1 MSSAEDA
8 VDVFYPIVPD
18 AAWLARLVPLGVKTI
33 QLRLKNASSERI
45 RREIGASLEICARHD
60 CQLIVND
67 HWREALSL
75 GADYIHLG
83 QEDLLAAD
91 LPTIQA
97 KGMRL
102 GVSTHSEAELEA
114 ALTAQPAYVA
124 LGPIYETKL
133 KVMKWAP
140 QGLARLGEWKK
151 RIGALPLV
159 GIAGITPER
168 ADGVI
173 AAGADSVAVL
183 TDIMTSADPE
193 ARVALWLAWARRA
206 RRAQG

>member
-1 MSSAEDA
+1 MSSVEDV

-18 AAWLARLVPLGVKTI
+18 AAWLARLVPLGVKTV

-45 RREIGASLEICARHD
+45 RREIGTSLEVCARHD

-83 QEDLLAAD
+83 QEDLSAAD

-102 GVSTHSEAELEA
+102 GVSTHSEAELDA
-114 ALTAQPAYVA
+114 ALAAQPAYVA
-124 LGPIYETKL
+124 LGPIYATKL
-133 KVMKWAP
+133 KVMRWAP

-193 ARVALWLAWARRA
+193 ARVALWLAWAQRA
-206 RRAQG
+206 RPARG

>member
-1 MSSAEDA
+1 MSSVEDV

-18 AAWLARLVPLGVKTI
+18 AAWLARLVPLGVKTV
-33 QLRLKNASSERI
+33 QLRLKDASSERI
-45 RREIGASLEICARHD
+45 RREIGASLEVCARHD

-102 GVSTHSEAELEA
+102 GVSTHSEAELDA
-114 ALTAQPAYVA
+114 ALAAQPAYVA
-124 LGPIYETKL
+124 LGPIYATKL

-140 QGLARLGEWKK
+140 QGLARLGAWKK

-183 TDIMTSADPE
+183 TDIVTSADPE

>member
-1 MSSAEDA
+1 
-8 VDVFYPIVPD
+8 
-18 AAWLARLVPLGVKTI
+18 
-33 QLRLKNASSERI
+33 
-45 RREIGASLEICARHD
+45 
-60 CQLIVND
+60 
-67 HWREALSL
+67 
-75 GADYIHLG
+75 
-83 QEDLLAAD
+83 LAAD

-102 GVSTHSEAELEA
+102 GVSTHSEAELDA
-114 ALTAQPAYVA
+114 ALAAQPAYVA
-124 LGPIYETKL
+124 LGPIYATKL

-183 TDIMTSADPE
+183 TDIVTSADPE
-193 ARVALWLAWARRA
+193 ARVALWLAWAQRA

>member
-8 VDVFYPIVPD
+8 VDVLYPIVPD

>member
-102 GVSTHSEAELEA
+102 GVSTHSEAELDV
-114 ALTAQPAYVA
+114 ALAAQPAYVA
-124 LGPIYETKL
+124 LGPIYATKL

>member
-1 MSSAEDA
+1 VSSVEDV

-18 AAWLARLVPLGVKTI
+18 AAWLARLVPLGVKTV

-45 RREIGASLEICARHD
+45 RREIGTSLEVCARHD

-67 HWREALSL
+67 HWREALSI

-83 QEDLLAAD
+83 QEDLAAAD

-102 GVSTHSEAELEA
+102 GVSTHSEAELDA
-114 ALTAQPAYVA
+114 ALAAQPAYVA
-124 LGPIYETKL
+124 LGPIYATKL
-133 KVMKWAP
+133 KVMRWAP

-193 ARVALWLAWARRA
+193 ARVALWLAWAQRA
-206 RRAQG
+206 RPARG

>member
-1 MSSAEDA
+1 MSSVEDV

-18 AAWLARLVPLGVKTI
+18 AAWLARLVPLGVKTV

-45 RREIGASLEICARHD
+45 RREIGTSLEVCARHD

-83 QEDLLAAD
+83 QEDLSAAD

-97 KGMRL
+97 RGMRL

>member
-1 MSSAEDA
+1 MSSVEDV

-18 AAWLARLVPLGVKTI
+18 AAWLARLVPLGVKTV

-45 RREIGASLEICARHD
+45 RREIGTSLEVCARHD

-67 HWREALSL
+67 HWREALSI

-83 QEDLLAAD
+83 QEDLAAAD

-102 GVSTHSEAELEA
+102 GVSTHSEAELDA
-114 ALTAQPAYVA
+114 ALAAQPAYVA
-124 LGPIYETKL
+124 LGPIYATKL

-173 AAGADSVAVL
+173 TAGADSVAVL

-193 ARVALWLAWARRA
+193 ARVTLWLAWARRA

>member
-1 MSSAEDA
+1 MSAAEDA

-33 QLRLKNASSERI
+33 QLRLKNASSESI
-45 RREIGASLEICARHD
+45 RREIGASLEVCARHD

-75 GADYIHLG
+75 GADFIHLG
-83 QEDLLAAD
+83 QEDLSAAD

-102 GVSTHSEAELEA
+102 GVSTHSDAELDA
-114 ALTAQPAYVA
+114 ALAAQPAYVA
-124 LGPIYETKL
+124 LGPIYATKL

-183 TDIMTSADPE
+183 TDIMSSADPE
-193 ARVALWLAWARRA
+193 ARVALWLAWAQRT

>member
-18 AAWLARLVPLGVKTI
+18 AAWLARLVPLGVKTV
-33 QLRLKNASSERI
+33 QLRLKSVSSERI
-45 RREIGASLEICARHD
+45 RREIGASLEVCARHD

-102 GVSTHSEAELEA
+102 GVSTHSEAELDA
-114 ALTAQPAYVA
+114 ALAAQPAYVA
-124 LGPIYETKL
+124 LGPIYATKL

-193 ARVALWLAWARRA
+193 ARVALWLAWAQRA
-206 RRAQG
+206 RARG

>member
-183 TDIMTSADPE
+183 TDFMTSADPE
-193 ARVALWLAWARRA
+193 ARVALWLAWARR
-206 RRAQG
+206 RRARG

>member
-8 VDVFYPIVPD
+8 VDVLYPIVPD

-83 QEDLLAAD
+83 QEDLSAAD

-102 GVSTHSEAELEA
+102 GVSTHSEAELDV
-114 ALTAQPAYVA
+114 ALAAQPAYVA
-124 LGPIYETKL
+124 LGPIYATKL

-140 QGLARLGEWKK
+140 QGLTRLGEWKK

-193 ARVALWLAWARRA
+193 ERVSLWLAWAQRA

>member
-140 QGLARLGEWKK
+140 QGLARLGAWKK

-183 TDIMTSADPE
+183 TDIVTSADPE